1 MPLVGRSYDHFKG
14 TRYVCVCR
22 ALDSETQ
29 ELMIVYT
36 VAGSSN
42 YWVRPAKMFT
52 EEVTWPDGVQRP
64 RFVLV
69 DD

>member
-14 TRYVCVCR
+14 TRYIVVCR

-29 ELMIVYT
+29 EPMIVYT
-36 VAGSSN
+36 TGDTN
-42 YWVRPAKMFT
+42 YWVRSAKMFE